1 MRTDQNLE
9 TSLEP
14 SFFQESVMIGLAFGD
29 VQHTRL
35 KYGSASYTFY
45 SRYKPCLAF
54 PTHAEDRVYMSIYMA
69 LLRGRARRY
78 QPKTAVTG
86 LGSSRRRWACG
97 RPRRAWASRCVAGD
111 ASADHAVQLVCVGP
125 AGFAI

>member
-1 MRTDQNLE
+1 M
-9 TSLEP
+9 
-14 SFFQESVMIGLAFGD
+14 VGLAFGD
-29 VQHTRL
+29 IQHTSL
-35 KYGSASYTFY
+35 KYGSASSIFY
-45 SRYKPCLAF
+45 SWYKPCLAF
-54 PTHAEDRVYMSIYMA
+54 PTHAEDRVYMA
-69 LLRGRARRY
+69 LLCGRARRY